1 MVCHETGKPAQTDWK
16 KIKSDGETARMRLF
30 PKTGRSHQL
39 RVHMLALGH
48 PILGDPL
55 YAPDTASQYP
65 RMMLH
70 AEELRLHH
78 PESGIGVKFRAKTP
92 F

>member
-1 MVCHETGKPAQTDWK
+1 MAV
-16 KIKSDGETARMRLF
+16 I
-30 PKTGRSHQL
+30 
-39 RVHMLALGH
+39 GH

-55 YAPDTASQYP
+55 YAPETCADHG

-70 AEELRLHH
+70 AEELRLSH
-78 PESGIGVKFRAKTP
+78 PESGVGLKFRSPAP